1 MRGKQEHV
9 APLVDLRA
17 HCCQNPHAPVLHYL
31 AAQTFAKG
39 GKLHLLIQLQSN
51 LRLLHLVKRNATR
64 PTSPPPLVQLLLI
77 LETCLALHQLNQDQK
92 YQVAVLFNRD
102 FPVKE
107 NLFLFI
113 TSLLPVTSPPL
124 QEKLSL
130 RRISTTHQMLSGM
143 M

>member
-9 APLVDLRA
+9 APLVDPRA

-51 LRLLHLVKRNATR
+51 LRHLHLVKRNATR

-77 LETCLALHQLNQDQK
+77 LETCLALHQLDQDQK
-92 YQVAVLFNRD
+92 YQAAD

-143 M
+143 T

>member
-9 APLVDLRA
+9 PPLVDPRA

-51 LRLLHLVKRNATR
+51 LCLLHLVKRNATR

-77 LETCLALHQLNQDQK
+77 LETCLALHQLDQDQK
-92 YQVAVLFNRD
+92 YQAAD

-130 RRISTTHQMLSGM
+130 RRISTTHQMLSGVT
-143 M
+143 

>member
-9 APLVDLRA
+9 PPLVDPRA
-17 HCCQNPHAPVLHYL
+17 HCCQNLHAPVLHYL

-77 LETCLALHQLNQDQK
+77 LETCLALHQLDQDQK
-92 YQVAVLFNRD
+92 YQAAD

>member
-9 APLVDLRA
+9 PPLVDPRA
-17 HCCQNPHAPVLHYL
+17 HCCQNLHAPVLHYL

-92 YQVAVLFNRD
+92 YQAAD

-113 TSLLPVTSPPL
+113 TSLLPVTSPLL
-124 QEKLSL
+124 QEKLPL
-130 RRISTTHQMLSGM
+130 RRISTTHQMLSGRT
-143 M
+143 

>member
-1 MRGKQEHV
+1 MRCKQEHV
-9 APLVDLRA
+9 PPLVDPRA

-92 YQVAVLFNRD
+92 YQAAD

-113 TSLLPVTSPPL
+113 TPLLPETSPPL
-124 QEKLSL
+124 QEKLPL

-143 M
+143 T

>member
-1 MRGKQEHV
+1 MRCKQEHV
-9 APLVDLRA
+9 PPLVDLRA
-17 HCCQNPHAPVLHYL
+17 HRCQNLHAPVLHYL

-77 LETCLALHQLNQDQK
+77 LETCLALHQLDQDQK
-92 YQVAVLFNRD
+92 YQAAD

-113 TSLLPVTSPPL
+113 TSLLSVTSPPL

>member
-1 MRGKQEHV
+1 MRCKQEHV
-9 APLVDLRA
+9 PPLVDPRE
-17 HCCQNPHAPVLHYL
+17 HCCQNLHAPVLHYL

-92 YQVAVLFNRD
+92 YQAAD

-143 M
+143 T

>member
-9 APLVDLRA
+9 PPLVDPCA
-17 HCCQNPHAPVLHYL
+17 HCCQNLHAPVLHYL

-77 LETCLALHQLNQDQK
+77 LETCLALHQLDQDQK
-92 YQVAVLFNRD
+92 YQAAD

>member
-9 APLVDLRA
+9 PPLVDLRA

-77 LETCLALHQLNQDQK
+77 LETCLALHQLDQDQK
-92 YQVAVLFNRD
+92 YQVAVLFN
-102 FPVKE
+102 
-107 NLFLFI
+107 
-113 TSLLPVTSPPL
+113 
-124 QEKLSL
+124 
-130 RRISTTHQMLSGM
+130 
-143 M
+143 

>member
-9 APLVDLRA
+9 PPLVDPRA
-17 HCCQNPHAPVLHYL
+17 HCCQNLHAPVLHYL

-92 YQVAVLFNRD
+92 YQAAD

>member
-1 MRGKQEHV
+1 MRCKQEHV
-9 APLVDLRA
+9 PPLVDPRA

-92 YQVAVLFNRD
+92 YQAAD

-113 TSLLPVTSPPL
+113 TSLLSVTSPPL

-130 RRISTTHQMLSGM
+130 RRISTTHQMLSGRT
-143 M
+143 